1 MKKAL
6 IVVDLGFGD
15 SGKGTIVD
23 ALVRRHS
30 AGAVVRFNG
39 GAQAGHNVVDAVSGQ
54 HHCFAQF
61 GAGTFVPGCKT
72 FLAYPFLVNPLAMF
86 HEEQFLRNKG
96 VTNALNRMSVD
107 SRCLVTTPYHRAM
120 NRLREMARNQ
130 HTGKCHGSCGMG
142 IGETVAY
149 SMAARDQALTVNDL
163 LYPEVATHKLETL
176 RSVLHGCAGYLKLN
190 PDNKIAAKELSTFEY
205 PVAELMERYTAWT
218 RQVEVLNPL
227 DVTRFLNGH
236 DTLVFEG
243 AQGVL
248 LDEDFGF
255 QPHTTWSKT
264 TALNANRVL
273 DEAECRH
280 SRTVIGVLRAYAT
293 RHGAGP
299 FPLYDDVLTRE
310 LPDKYNPENPW
321 QTRLLCGWWD
331 FDMLRY
337 SARVAKAQGG
347 LDALALTCLDQV
359 QHFSEFFWSE
369 GLGIQYPEDCTSV
382 PTEEA
387 QRALTAAL
395 NSVERVRRFSY
406 QYPDARAVI
415 ELFEKQLQLRV
426 AVYSEGR
433 TSVEKSFVTSV
444 LA

>member
-15 SGKGTIVD
+15 SGKGTVVD
-23 ALVRRHS
+23 ALVRRHA

-39 GAQAGHNVVDAVSGQ
+39 GAQAGHNVVDSVTGQ

-96 VTNALNRMSVD
+96 ITNAFNRMSVD
-107 SRCLVTTPYHRAM
+107 ERCLVTTPYHRAM
-120 NRLREMARNQ
+120 NRLRELARQQ
-130 HTGKCHGSCGMG
+130 HTGKRHGSCGMG

-149 SMAARDQALTVNDL
+149 AMAAGTQALYVHDL
-163 LYPEVATHKLETL
+163 LHPEIATHKLETL
-176 RSVLHGCAGYLKLN
+176 RTVFQGCAAHLRLSA
-190 PDNKIAAKELSTFEY
+190 DNDIVNKELSTLDY

-218 RQVEVLNPL
+218 RQVEVLDPL
-227 DVTRFLNGH
+227 AVARFLGAQ
-236 DTLVFEG
+236 DTLIFEG

-273 DEAECRH
+273 DDAECRH
-280 SRTVIGVLRAYAT
+280 ERTVIGVLRAYAT

-310 LPDKYNPENPW
+310 MPDKYNPENPW
-321 QTRLLCGWWD
+321 QARLRCGWWD

-337 SARVAKAQGG
+337 SARVAKAHGG
-347 LDALALTCLDQV
+347 LDVLALTCLDQV
-359 QHFSEFFWSE
+359 ANFSEFFWSD
-369 GLGIQYPEDCTSV
+369 GLGVRFPEDCTTV
-382 PTEEA
+382 PTPNE
-387 QRALTAAL
+387 QRALTDAL
-395 NSVERVRRFSY
+395 NSVKNRRCFSRKR
-406 QYPDARAVI
+406 PDAGVI
-415 ELFEKQLQLRV
+415 ALFEKQLALRV
-426 AVYSEGR
+426 ALYSEGR
-433 TSVEKSFVTSV
+433 TSTEKSFVTSV